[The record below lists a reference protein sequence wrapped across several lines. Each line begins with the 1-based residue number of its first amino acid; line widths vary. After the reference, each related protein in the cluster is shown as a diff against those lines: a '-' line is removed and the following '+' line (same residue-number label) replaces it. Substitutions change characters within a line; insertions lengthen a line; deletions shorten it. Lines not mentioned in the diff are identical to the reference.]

1 MSGADVS
8 FVHLGIS
15 IPHMVKSFSIGGISF
30 AYYGLIIGIGMIL
43 GLCVAQSDAKRRG
56 QDPDIYLDFAL
67 YGIIFPSSE
76 RGSTMFS
83 SSGPTTRS
91 I

>member
-43 GLCVAQSDAKRRG
+43 GLLCCPVRCEAQGTGSG
-56 QDPDIYLDFAL
+56 YL
-67 YGIIFPSSE
+67 P
-76 RGSTMFS
+76 
-83 SSGPTTRS
+83 
-91 I
+91 

>member
-43 GLCVAQSDAKRRG
+43 GLPSPMRSAGDRIRIFILILRFTELS
-56 QDPDIYLDFAL
+56 
-67 YGIIFPSSE
+67 FPSSE

-83 SSGPTTRS
+83 SSGPTTRT